1 MRLHDEYRC
10 RDQKEFRPQR
20 SHGTHPRLVEATAL
34 FIAACVERFAS
45 SYEKDPLRRAGLFLW
60 SHGLYYRKRLTS
72 INASFNRVYE
82 VR

>member
-34 FIAACVERFAS
+34 FIAAYVERFAS
-45 SYEKDPLRRAGLFLW
+45 SHEKDQLVELVFFLFY
-60 SHGLYYRKRLTS
+60 G
-72 INASFNRVYE
+72 AMVYTTGSD
-82 VR
+82 